1 MIINIDL
8 DSWEVGYADG
18 RFDRRSQCPTNLD
31 SFSYA
36 AGYREGRAGHAGT
49 DRNQFARRARVE
61 LDAQVLHL
69 KR

>member
-1 MIINIDL
+1 MMINIDL

-18 RFDRRSQCPTNLD
+18 QFDRRSQCPTNLD

-49 DRNQFARRARVE
+49 DRNICPQTRVK
-61 LDAQVLHL
+61 LPPLNWHI
-69 KR
+69 